1 MAPPRWKALLKVKF
15 EEVIVK
21 PGPEPKKIYPNK

>member
-1 MAPPRWKALLKVKF
+1 MAPPRCEALLKVKL

-21 PGPEPKKIYPNK
+21 PVPEPKKIYPNK